1 VAAVHM
7 EPFSTHPAATPGGP
21 GATLWGHSRQQPLQG
36 RSQGVLGACGGSL
49 SPQDSTHMVGAGGS
63 CTHGTFLH
71 PPCCHTRRPW
81 GDPVGA
87 QQAAAPPGEVS
98 RSAGSLWGQSEP
110 TGFNAYGGGR
120 WQLYTW
126 NLSPPTLLPH
136 QAALGRP
143 CGGTAG
149 SSPSRGGLKE
159 CWEPVGAV

>member
-1 VAAVHM
+1 
-7 EPFSTHPAATPGGP
+7 
-21 GATLWGHSRQQPLQG
+21 
-36 RSQGVLGACGGSL
+36 VLGACGGSL
-49 SPQDSTHMVGAGGS
+49 SPQDSTHMVGAG
-63 CTHGTFLH
+63 
-71 PPCCHTRRPW
+71 
-81 GDPVGA
+81 
-87 QQAAAPPGEVS
+87 
-98 RSAGSLWGQSEP
+98 
-110 TGFNAYGGGR
+110 

>member
-1 VAAVHM
+1 
-7 EPFSTHPAATPGGP
+7 
-21 GATLWGHSRQQPLQG
+21 
-36 RSQGVLGACGGSL
+36 
-49 SPQDSTHMVGAGGS
+49 MVGAGGS

-87 QQAAAPPGEVS
+87 QQAAAPLGEVS

-120 WQLYTW
+120 WQHMVYTW

>member
-1 VAAVHM
+1 
-7 EPFSTHPAATPGGP
+7 
-21 GATLWGHSRQQPLQG
+21 
-36 RSQGVLGACGGSL
+36 
-49 SPQDSTHMVGAGGS
+49 MVGAGVQLYTWNLS
-63 CTHGTFLH
+63 
-71 PPCCHTRRPW
+71 PPTLLPHQAAW

-87 QQAAAPPGEVS
+87 QQAAAPLGEVS

-110 TGFNAYGGGR
+110 TGFNTYGGGR
-120 WQLYTW
+120 VQLYTW